1 MLPVEYSNLAINI
14 FGLNLMCYQLK
25 QTPEFKR
32 WFTSLRDTSIKNRLL
47 ARFARVEAGN
57 LGDHKTIEG
66 ELKELRMTFGGG
78 VRVYFMI
85 KENTLALLLQ
95 GENKATQQ
103 KDIEKAK
110 QLLELWKE

>member
-1 MLPVEYSNLAINI
+1 MH
-14 FGLNLMCYQLK
+14 YQLK

-32 WFTSLRDTSIKNRLL
+32 WFLGLRDTSIKNRLL
-47 ARFARVEAGN
+47 ARFSRVEMGN
-57 LGDHKTIEG
+57 FGDHKTLEG

-78 VRVYFMI
+78 LRIYFTI
-85 KENTLALLLQ
+85 KENTLVLLLQ
-95 GENKATQQ
+95 GGNKATQQ